1 MILNSRLINSLITTA
16 QWHIDES
23 FAIAALSGYIET
35 IALLKSGNLSMANEA
50 VATLSSNSGTST
62 PNSIG
67 VLPYN
72 GVMFL
77 EDTYCETGALSYA
90 TELQAMYDNPNITS
104 IVMPVNSGGGDSQAG
119 YVVRDKVLEKNKPVY
134 ALVYNAGSAMY
145 NAISGVD
152 KIFMAN
158 ESSRAGSIGS
168 FFNMNKEAAKAYSAT
183 MEQIYAKQSTEK
195 NAPIRAYLNGDK
207 SLLEAEATQSAQ
219 QFIDSVV
226 KVRPNINQTVFKGGM
241 YYTSDAINLGLAD
254 GVAGSIESL
263 LKNVAQSSTVSEG
276 VLPKLNSEE
285 MNFSKILK
293 SLNSLFGWNLA
304 DNATQEEVE
313 ARLESQTP
321 VASLISSAVTAQLAT
336 MNDAITSAQSK
347 ITYLTEQVS
356 TLSGQTSTLTA
367 QNSALTAQNATLSTD
382 NTALQAEV
390 LKLKALKPESNN
402 NLADLEQQL
411 DANLTVFTLK
421 NEGKY

>member
-16 QWHIDES
+16 QWHIDEG

-35 IALLKSGNLSMANEA
+35 IALLKSGSVSINEGA
-50 VATLSSNSGTST
+50 SATITSNATTST
-62 PNSIG
+62 PNSVG

-90 TELQAMYDNPNITS
+90 DELQVMYNNPNITS

-195 NAPIRAYLNGDK
+195 NAPIQAYLNGDK
-207 SLLEAEATQSAQ
+207 TLLEAEATQSAQ
-219 QFIDSVV
+219 HFIDSVL
-226 KVRPNINQTVFKGGM
+226 KIRPNIDNKVFKGGM

-263 LKNVAQSSTVSEG
+263 LKTVAQSSTVLEVVPS
-276 VLPKLNSEE
+276 KINSEE

-304 DNATQEEVE
+304 DTATQEEVE

-321 VASLISSAVTAQLAT
+321 VATMISSAVTSQLST
-336 MNDAITSAQSK
+336 MNDAIALAQSK
-347 ITYLTEQVS
+347 VTALTEQVA
-356 TLSGQTSTLTA
+356 LFSGQVANLTE
-367 QNSALTAQNATLSTD
+367 QNATLSTQNGTLTAE
-382 NTALQAEV
+382 NTSLQTEV
-390 LKLKALKPESNN
+390 LKLKALKPEVNN
-402 NLADLEQQL
+402 SLADLEKQL
-411 DANLTVFTLK
+411 EDNLTVFTLK

>member
-16 QWHIDES
+16 QWHIDEG

-35 IALLKSGNLSMANEA
+35 IALLKSGVSMGGEA
-50 VATLSSNSGTST
+50 ATLSSNSDTAT
-62 PNSIG
+62 PNSVG

-90 TELQAMYDNPNITS
+90 AELQAMYDNPNITS

-219 QFIDSVV
+219 QFIDSVIAI
-226 KVRPNINQTVFKGGM
+226 RPNVSQTVLKGGM
-241 YYTSDAINLGLAD
+241 YFTSDAIQLGLAD
-254 GVAGSIESL
+254 GIAGSIESL
-263 LKNVAQSSTVSEG
+263 LKTVSESSAIPEATP
-276 VLPKLNSEE
+276 PKINSEE
-285 MNFSKILK
+285 MNFGKILK
-293 SLNSLFGWNLA
+293 SLNALFGWNLA
-304 DNATQEEVE
+304 DTATQEEVE
-313 ARLESQTP
+313 ARLEAQAP
-321 VASLISSAVTAQLAT
+321 VASMISEAVTSQLAT
-336 MNDAITSAQSK
+336 MNQAIATAQSQVAA
-347 ITYLTEQVS
+347 LTEQV
-356 TLSGQTSTLTA
+356 TALSGQTSTLTA
-367 QNSALTAQNATLSTD
+367 QNTALTAQNATLSTD

-390 LKLKALKPESNN
+390 LKLKALKPESNT
-402 NLADLEQQL
+402 NLGDLEKHL
-411 DANLTVFTLK
+411 DDNITVFTLK